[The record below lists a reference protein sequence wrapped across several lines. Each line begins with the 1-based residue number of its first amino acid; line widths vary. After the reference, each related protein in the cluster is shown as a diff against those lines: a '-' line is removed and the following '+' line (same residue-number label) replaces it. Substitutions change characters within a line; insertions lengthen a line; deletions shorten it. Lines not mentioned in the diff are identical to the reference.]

1 MGIQKTKQKSQHAF
15 AIAVL
20 LMEEEEEEESLLLWA
35 YKKPSKKVSKI
46 FTTRETEGVFNLT
59 VEKRLFGKDQKFRE
73 YFRLSTQLFQIV
85 LEHIKEDVTKLPYN
99 RHKNPIS
106 PEEKLSITLR

>member
-1 MGIQKTKQKSQHAF
+1 MR
-15 AIAVL
+15 
-20 LMEEEEEEESLLLWA
+20 EEEESLLLWA

-59 VEKRLFGKDQKFRE
+59 VERRLFGNDQKFRE
-73 YFRLSTQLFQIV
+73 YFRLSTERSQIV

-106 PEEKLSITLR
+106 LPYNRHKNPISPEEKLSITLR